1 MSDKMN
7 AKMVAYTAVMTALVY
22 VTTSISLKM
31 PPPLGAWHLGDVGS
45 FAAGILFGPVVGAF
59 SCGVGT
65 MLFDVWNPF
74 WGSAFI
80 SWAPATL
87 VIRGLMGYGL
97 GRYRRIFGESTFYS
111 DVAVMALSQVWKNL
125 SYFAY
130 DYSLRGAAAWLDIV
144 TFFPLSAVSILVA
157 LPLLRALRNAFN
169 AEYLAGGVVP

>member
-1 MSDKMN
+1 MSDKMST
-7 AKMVAYTAVMTALVY
+7 KMVAHTAVMTALVY

-45 FAAGILFGPVVGAF
+45 FVSGILFGSVVGAF
-59 SCGVGT
+59 SCGVGA

-97 GRYRRIFGESTFYS
+97 GRYRRIFGEKTFYS
-111 DVAVMALSQVWKNL
+111 DLAIMALSQVWKNL
-125 SYFAY
+125 AYFAY
-130 DYSLRGAAAWLDIV
+130 DYSIRGAAAWLDIV

-157 LPLLRALRNAFN
+157 LPILRALRNAFN
-169 AEYLAGGVVP
+169 TEYIA

>member
-1 MSDKMN
+1 MSNKMS
-7 AKMVAYTAVMTALVY
+7 AKTVAYTAVMTALVY

-45 FAAGILFGPVVGAF
+45 FVSGILFGPVVGAF
-59 SCGVGT
+59 SCGVGA
-65 MLFDVWNPF
+65 MFFDVWNPF

-97 GRYRRIFGESTFYS
+97 GRYRRIFGENTLYS
-111 DVAVMALSQVWKNL
+111 DLAIMALSQVWKNL
-125 SYFAY
+125 AYFAY

-157 LPLLRALRNAFN
+157 IPILKALRNAFN
-169 AEYLAGGVVP
+169 TVYIA